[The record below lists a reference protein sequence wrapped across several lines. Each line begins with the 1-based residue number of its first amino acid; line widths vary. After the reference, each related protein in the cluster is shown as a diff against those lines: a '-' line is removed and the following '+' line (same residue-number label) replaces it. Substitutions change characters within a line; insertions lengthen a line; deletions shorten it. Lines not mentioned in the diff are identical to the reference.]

1 LPLVDALRCNTA
13 ALDLI
18 REGALLTK
26 GYIRNENV
34 PFEAFIAIRI
44 GKHDA

>member
-13 ALDLI
+13 ALDLLK
-18 REGALLTK
+18 EGALPTK
-26 GYIRNENV
+26 GCIRNENV
-34 PFEAFIAIRI
+34 PLEAFIAIRI